1 MSVKICPEGGF
12 SLSTTL
18 GEEVVETRLRWCKSA
33 FGGEIEIRVNDE
45 RQLNKVFTLL
55 TNTLGGG
62 LQIEFDGHEWLM
74 QGSKELFPYQNGNLS
89 MAVRRNAGRKSK

>member
-33 FGGEIEIRVNDE
+33 FGGEIEIRVTDE
-45 RQLNKVFTLL
+45 RQLNKVLTLL

-62 LQIEFDGHEWLM
+62 LQIEFDQSL
-74 QGSKELFPYQNGNLS
+74 LV
-89 MAVRRNAGRKSK
+89 AKSV